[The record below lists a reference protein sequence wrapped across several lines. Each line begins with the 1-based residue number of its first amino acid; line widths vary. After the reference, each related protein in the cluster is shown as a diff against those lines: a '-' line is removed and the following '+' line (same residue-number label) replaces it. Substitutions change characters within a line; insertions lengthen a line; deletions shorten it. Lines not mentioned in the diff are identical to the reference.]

1 MWHTSGSTTLQ
12 HQIVKS
18 NEYYFHWHDDPVPLS
33 QVLYCKHQQDAVIVN
48 WKGLVV
54 GLRTDASVD
63 EFSECMG
70 AGYAMVISLF
80 LI

>member
-1 MWHTSGSTTLQ
+1 M
-12 HQIVKS
+12 
-18 NEYYFHWHDDPVPLS
+18 
-33 QVLYCKHQQDAVIVN
+33 N